1 MTHMLT
7 SKRLPLAFYALPLV
21 AAFML
26 PNFVTPLM
34 ELWRSKIGFSSG
46 VLTLIFVAYITG
58 LAPAFL
64 LAPALATQFG
74 RRRVMVAA
82 LLLGIGSCVF
92 YVTAK
97 SVVVLLV
104 ARLLTGL
111 CSGIML
117 VLGTVAVKEEAKES
131 ELRYA
136 TLLATTGVAIGLA
149 GGPLVAGAAAW
160 GLPAPT
166 QTVFVLEAVLLALC
180 VLIVLT
186 QQETAVGRPESWLPF
201 RAINFTTKKTVLAG
215 LGAFGPGMTAAAIV
229 LALAPT
235 ILHGMGGVQGPLAAG
250 VLAGGMYAVSPI
262 AQALLRGKPSPTLI
276 RLSILGIAISM
287 IVMSVAL
294 VFNNIIVLALA
305 AALIGAG
312 QGVSNLGSFG
322 LIHERVDNSEVAA
335 ATSLLS
341 LGTYASATV
350 VPILGGVL
358 LDFSGLEVAG
368 LVMAAGVLVM
378 CGVGIAVGSGPEIA
392 ETEG

>member
-1 MTHMLT
+1 MPPTR
-7 SKRLPLAFYALPLV
+7 RLPLAFHALPLV

-26 PNFVTPLM
+26 PNLVTPLM
-34 ELWRSKIGFSSG
+34 ELWRGEIGFSSG

-64 LAPALATQFG
+64 LAPALSKKFG
-74 RRRVMVAA
+74 RRRTIISA
-82 LLLGIGSCVF
+82 LLLGIVSCIF
-92 YVTAK
+92 YIIAG

-117 VLGTVAVKEEAKES
+117 VLGTVAVKEEAKED

-160 GLPAPT
+160 ALPAPT
-166 QTVFVLEAVLLALC
+166 QTVFVIEAALLTICL
-180 VLIVLT
+180 LIVLT
-186 QQETAVGRPESWLPF
+186 QQETTVGRPESWLPF
-201 RAINFTTKKTVLAG
+201 RTISFTTKKTVLAG

-235 ILHGMGGVQGPLAAG
+235 ILLGMRDVQGPLAAG
-250 VLAGGMYAVSPI
+250 LLAGGMYAVSPI
-262 AQALLRGKPSPTLI
+262 AQTIMRGKPSPKLI
-276 RLSILGIAISM
+276 HLSILIISVSM
-287 IVMSVAL
+287 IVMSASL
-294 VFNNIIVLALA
+294 LINNIVVLVLA

-312 QGVSNLGSFG
+312 QGISNLGSFG

-350 VPILGGVL
+350 VPLLGGVL
-358 LDFSGLEVAG
+358 LDISGLDIAG
-368 LVMAAGVLVM
+368 LVMAGGVLVM
-378 CGVGIAVGSGPEIA
+378 CGVGISFANKEKTSG
-392 ETEG
+392 TGGR